1 MKDLGLLVLRF
12 TAGGLLA
19 GHGAQKLFGRFG
31 GDGLDGT
38 AGFLESIGFKPG
50 RPWAILAGLSELGG
64 GALTALGLGG
74 PLGPIATLG
83 SMAMATA
90 TVHRGKPIWATEG
103 GAELPVMYMAAATAV
118 ALSGPGRYSLDRLLR
133 INKVPRRLSFLALV
147 ATAAG
152 IGFGL
157 ARQRRSAMADK
168 QRAQKQPKQDT
179 QKRRAA

>member
-1 MKDLGLLVLRF
+1 MNNLALLLLRL

-19 GHGAQKLFGRFG
+19 GHGAQKLFGWFG
-31 GDGLDGT
+31 GDGLDGM

-50 RPWAILAGLSELGG
+50 RPWAILAGLSELDG

-90 TVHRGKPIWATEG
+90 TVHRGKPIWDTQG
-103 GAELPVMYMAAATAV
+103 GAELPVLYMAAMSAI
-118 ALSGPGRYSLDRLLR
+118 ALSGPGKYSLDHAFG
-133 INKVPRRLSFLALV
+133 IKVPRSLAVLGIA

-152 IGFGL
+152 IRFGL
-157 ARQRRSAMADK
+157 VRQRRSIAEK
-168 QRAQKQPKQDT
+168 EREQTT
-179 QKRRAA
+179 QKEKQTLRQAA